1 MMSVSAA
8 LPSYFAALQRAPAGE
23 AAPAATEP
31 RTAADNTN
39 IATSKVSAKETESR
53 EAAAV
58 AAEVAALAS
67 TDRKVRSH
75 EAAHLAAAGG
85 LAQGGASFSTVR
97 GPDGQMYA
105 VGGEVGIDVSPGRT
119 PDETIA
125 KAQQIQRAA
134 LAPAD
139 PSSQDYRVAAIA
151 AQLIQQAQRELAT
164 QNEPA
169 VGADGA
175 SRQLQAAISQIEPN
189 PASGEQVNIFA

>member
-8 LPSYFAALQRAPAGE
+8 LPVHHATPQRAPAGDT
-23 AAPAATEP
+23 ASTVTPAK
-31 RTAADNTN
+31 ADAVPNQAESN
-39 IATSKVSAKETESR
+39 KPDSR

-67 TDRKVRSH
+67 ADRKVRAH

-85 LAQGGASFSTVR
+85 LAQSGASFSTVR

-105 VGGEVGIDVSPGRT
+105 VGGEVSIDVSPGRT

-139 PSSQDYRVAAIA
+139 PSSQDHRVAAIA
-151 AQLIQQAQRELAT
+151 TQLIQQAQRELAT

-169 VGADGA
+169 IGADGA
-175 SRQLQAAISQIEPN
+175 SRQLQTALSQIEPN
-189 PASGEQVNIFA
+189 PAAGEQVNIFA

>member
-1 MMSVSAA
+1 MSVSAVS
-8 LPSYFAALQRAPAGE
+8 PSYLATLQRAPAGE
-23 AAPAATEP
+23 AASTT
-31 RTAADNTN
+31 TAQPKAETDSAN
-39 IATSKVSAKETESR
+39 IATSKTSAKETDSR

-105 VGGEVGIDVSPGRT
+105 VGGEVSIDTSPGRT
-119 PDETIA
+119 PEETRT
-125 KAQQIQRAA
+125 KARQVQRAA

-164 QNEPA
+164 QNEPV

-175 SRQLQAAISQIEPN
+175 SRQLQTALSQIEPKQGR
-189 PASGEQVNIFA
+189 GEQINIFA

>member
-1 MMSVSAA
+1 MSVSAA
-8 LPSYFAALQRAPAGE
+8 SPSYFAALQRAPASD
-23 AAPAATEP
+23 AASTT
-31 RTAADNTN
+31 TAQPKAEADNAN
-39 IATSKVSAKETESR
+39 IASSKTDAKQTDSR

-169 VGADGA
+169 IGADGA
-175 SRQLQAAISQIEPN
+175 SRQLQTAISQIEPN

>member
-8 LPSYFAALQRAPAGE
+8 LPMQYVAPMRAPAGDTASTITPAKAD
-23 AAPAATEP
+23 AAPAQT
-31 RTAADNTN
+31 DN
-39 IATSKVSAKETESR
+39 SKSESR

-119 PDETIA
+119 PEETLA

-164 QNEPA
+164 QNEPV

-175 SRQLQAAISQIEPN
+175 SRQLQTAISQIEPN

>member
-1 MMSVSAA
+1 MSVSAA
-8 LPSYFAALQRAPAGE
+8 SPSYFAALQRAPAGD
-23 AAPAATEP
+23 AASTT
-31 RTAADNTN
+31 TAQPKAETDNAN
-39 IATSKVSAKETESR
+39 IAASKTDAKQTDSH
-53 EAAAV
+53 EAAAI

-164 QNEPA
+164 QNEPT

-175 SRQLQAAISQIEPN
+175 SRQLQTALSQIEPN

>member
-8 LPSYFAALQRAPAGE
+8 LPVHHATPQRAPAGDAASTVTPAKAD
-23 AAPAATEP
+23 AAPNQAESNKP
-31 RTAADNTN
+31 D
-39 IATSKVSAKETESR
+39 SR

-67 TDRKVRSH
+67 TDRKVRAH

-85 LAQGGASFSTVR
+85 LAQSGASFSTVR

-105 VGGEVGIDVSPGRT
+105 VGGEVSIDVSPGRT

-139 PSSQDYRVAAIA
+139 PSSQDHRVAAIA
-151 AQLIQQAQRELAT
+151 TQLIQQAQRELAT

-169 VGADGA
+169 IGADGA
-175 SRQLQAAISQIEPN
+175 SRQLQTALSQIEPN
-189 PASGEQVNIFA
+189 PAAGEQVNIFA

>member
-8 LPSYFAALQRAPAGE
+8 LPVHHATLLRAPAGDAASTVTPAKAD
-23 AAPAATEP
+23 AAPNQ
-31 RTAADNTN
+31 ADSN
-39 IATSKVSAKETESR
+39 KPDSR

-105 VGGEVGIDVSPGRT
+105 VGGEVGIDVSPAARRT
-119 PDETIA
+119 RPLP
-125 KAQQIQRAA
+125 RRSRSSA
-134 LAPAD
+134 LRWPR
-139 PSSQDYRVAAIA
+139 PTPR
-151 AQLIQQAQRELAT
+151 RRT
-164 QNEPA
+164 T
-169 VGADGA
+169 G
-175 SRQLQAAISQIEPN
+175 SRRWPPN
-189 PASGEQVNIFA
+189 